1 MTYIHNAR
9 FKEEP
14 FADRNEEKSILSEL
28 IVEMWIFIDFWGEKL
43 AIPISK

>member
-14 FADRNEEKSILSEL
+14 FADGNKKKSILSKL
-28 IVEMWIFIDFWGEKL
+28 IVEM
-43 AIPISK
+43 